1 MNLTITDKNGNK
13 RTIELTDLTA
23 STQKE
28 RRTSY
33 GENKPKTVGQNSRT

>member
-28 RRTSY
+28 RRTAY
-33 GENKPKTVGQNSRT
+33 GENKSKTVGQNSRT